1 MISRLFT
8 QLEIDNG
15 GPVTKNPRPSVTKQT
30 PQKQQQQ
37 QAAMPSALQVKKLK
51 PEEKEKE
58 MNLKSVIER
67 LRQLEDELTKRNSQQ
82 KSNPNETLKVLR
94 LVLMLNILLHK
105 FISYFNFVLHL
116 WKMLIFFML
125 NSRISLYHDL

>member
-15 GPVTKNPRPSVTKQT
+15 GPVTKNPRPPVTKQS

-51 PEEKEKE
+51 PEEKENE
-58 MNLKSVIER
+58 MNLKSVIDR

-82 KSNPNETLKVLR
+82 KSSPNETLKVLR
-94 LVLMLNILLHK
+94 LV
-105 FISYFNFVLHL
+105 
-116 WKMLIFFML
+116 FML
-125 NSRISLYHDL
+125 NSL